1 MSLPKLC
8 KGFVP
13 KGPEGA
19 AGNFSA
25 WCRVGPEYISA
36 NNTEGQDG
44 MDGINDLMQTE
55 IYGGKALADL
65 VTLEFL
71 AEVLGSVVAA
81 VIILIAG
88 FIVAGWVKRRIVA
101 VGDAHAKFDVTL
113 FHFLGN
119 LARYAV
125 LGFAL
130 LFVLNTF
137 GVKTTSIIAA
147 IGAAGLAIGLAMQGA
162 LSNVAAG
169 VMIILFRPFNL
180 GDFIEVDG
188 QMGTVKDINLNNTV
202 LASLGNLKVIIPNSE
217 VWGNT
222 ITNYSSFPTRRAEW
236 TFGVGYG
243 ADLALAERVI
253 RDTIMGDSRSHSDPE
268 PFIQVNELN
277 SSSVDFLVRV
287 WVDAADYFQYQ
298 ADMKRKVK
306 EALDAAG
313 VDIPF
318 PTRTI
323 VHADQAG
330 IDEEASEAA

>member
-1 MSLPKLC
+1 MNS
-8 KGFVP
+8 F
-13 KGPEGA
+13 
-19 AGNFSA
+19 
-25 WCRVGPEYISA
+25 
-36 NNTEGQDG
+36 
-44 MDGINDLMQTE
+44 NDLMQTE
-55 IYGGKALADL
+55 IYGGKSLSDL

-71 AEVLGSVVAA
+71 AEMLGSVVAA
-81 VIILIAG
+81 VVILLAG
-88 FIVAGWVKRRIVA
+88 FIVASWVKRRIVTL
-101 VGDAHAKFDVTL
+101 GDTHANLDVTL

-119 LARYAV
+119 LARYVVLAFAV
-125 LGFAL
+125 

-169 VMIILFRPFNL
+169 VMIILFRPFKL

-188 QMGTVKDINLNNTV
+188 EMGTVLDINLNNTV
-202 LASLGNLKVIIPNSE
+202 LAGLSNLKVIIPNSE

-222 ITNYSSFPTRRAEW
+222 ITNYSSFDTRRAEW

-243 ADLALAERVI
+243 ANLAVAERVI
-253 RDTIMGDSRSHSDPE
+253 RETIMSDSRSHSEPE

-287 WVDAADYFQYQ
+287 WVDAEEYFQYQ

-323 VHADQAG
+323 VQAEP
-330 IDEEASEAA
+330 DAQEDEASKAA